1 MPRFYDVFAPWEKRH
16 LEGDKMGTRIGSER
30 ISREDG
36 YLYFIGKDGFV
47 WAAPMKHNKKG
58 RKKKVGNEKISKES
72 GWMYYLGK
80 DGYVYKAK
88 LKNA

>member
-1 MPRFYDVFAPWEKRH
+1 
-16 LEGDKMGTRIGSER
+16 MGQRIGTEK
-30 ISREDG
+30 IIRESG
-36 YLYFIGKDGFV
+36 FLYYVGKDGFV

-58 RKKKVGNEKISKES
+58 RKKKIGREKIAKES

-80 DGYVYKAK
+80 DGYVYKAR